1 VKKYILALVLSLL
14 SSFPAFPD
22 GNVSPPWEV
31 LSGAQR
37 CDVQVVYDSGAK
49 LSVTREL
56 AADGVH
62 SLLIAEWKS
71 WHYPLQST
79 DKLLVR
85 VLDLEG
91 KAIFSQNVPVSTG
104 KSLREVRYKIDDA
117 NFIESLWYADKIEIT
132 VPSGT
137 GHTVAYPV
145 GPDFR
150 NAFTKSNAECVT
162 ALAKAEPAPAKAD
175 EVKQPAKK
183 DEPTES
189 ESTAE
194 SKSGKFSS
202 FWLVI
207 IVAGAWVVYEVFK
220 SN

>member
-1 VKKYILALVLSLL
+1 MKKYILALVLSLL

-22 GNVSPPWEV
+22 GNVSPQWEV

-49 LSVTREL
+49 LSVAREL

-104 KSLREVRYKIDDA
+104 KSLQEVRYKIDDVK
-117 NFIESLWYADKIEIT
+117 FTDSLWNADKIEIT

-137 GHTVAYPV
+137 GHTVAYPA

-150 NAFTKSNAECVT
+150 NAFTKSNAECIT
-162 ALAKAEPAPAKAD
+162 ALAKAEPAPAKTD
-175 EVKQPAKK
+175 EAKQPAKK